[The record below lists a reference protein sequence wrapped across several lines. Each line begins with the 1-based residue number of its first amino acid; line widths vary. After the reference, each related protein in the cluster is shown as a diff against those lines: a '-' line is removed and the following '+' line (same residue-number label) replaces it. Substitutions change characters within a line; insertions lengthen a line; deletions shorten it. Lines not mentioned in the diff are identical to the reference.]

1 MLNEPLQG
9 NIYKNEKEHKAKLS
23 VSLYSAPP
31 VVAQLLYQLLPSVH
45 LLSIH
50 LLRDFLVAQCENGTT
65 WGTKLVSEWFFQL
78 FLGTTETIAY

>member
-9 NIYKNEKEHKAKLS
+9 NIYKYEKEHKAKLS

-31 VVAQLLYQLLPSVH
+31 VVAQCSLE
-45 LLSIH
+45 I
-50 LLRDFLVAQCENGTT
+50 LRDFLVAQCENGTM

-78 FLGTTETIAY
+78 FLGTTETLAY